1 MQGDVSANRYSIFAR
16 GVCVAAPRRNALSF
30 WIHAHSPRGHGIHS
44 QLLYTLCRE
53 VFFTLFRQKKRNSY
67 SGCTAL
73 LMSLLQA
80 WWVRNPTRVLRRVSE
95 PVCIID
101 DVCRLEEVYRQV
113 AENEASTLPPI
124 VLVCRPR
131 RNRSYWQTWCHLYRA
146 MPHGVVIDLYTWG
159 LLLSID
165 NIALHKFAVRGFIRC
180 ENFTD

>member
-80 WWVRNPTRVLRRVSE
+80 WWVRNPTRVLRQVSQ
-95 PVCIID
+95 PVCMID
-101 DVCRLEEVYRQV
+101 DVLCLFVVRVVTDPIGRRGVTSIEPCRT
-113 AENEASTLPPI
+113 A
-124 VLVCRPR
+124 
-131 RNRSYWQTWCHLYRA
+131 
-146 MPHGVVIDLYTWG
+146 
-159 LLLSID
+159 
-165 NIALHKFAVRGFIRC
+165 
-180 ENFTD
+180 